1 MSSSVLETVLSL
13 GPTSNRIK
21 SEQSFGLRARIYK
34 EGPNTMNNLTNIYV
48 GGDISKNYIDIHLNP
63 IGKEL
68 RLENT
73 QAGLKKLMKILSG
86 YQVKQIVFEASGGY
100 ERFFEKKLI
109 DAGFNV
115 WIVDP
120 KRIKAFIV
128 SEGVKAKTDKIDAK
142 MIALFASSKDRIYD
156 KLKISP
162 EQEKLRALVQRKNN
176 LTEMIA
182 IEKKRLSHPK
192 QEYCKDEIRDLINF
206 MKKQIDI
213 IQQQV
218 DIMIE
223 NNQDWKHKS
232 LLLRSVPGIGP
243 ATAVALIAE
252 MPELG
257 TIQHKQAASLLGV
270 APFNNESGTYRGR
283 ASIRGGRFTLR
294 HVVYMAALSAM
305 RYNQKMKEF
314 YGRLRKAGKKPKV
327 ALVAIMRK
335 LIVIL
340 NIMIGKGQAWNPAA

>member
-34 EGPNTMNNLTNIYV
+34 EGPNTMNNLSNIYV
-48 GGDISKNYIDIHLNP
+48 GGDISKNFVDIHLNP

-68 RLENT
+68 RFENSK
-73 QAGLKKLMKILSG
+73 AGLNRLKKVLSG
-86 YQVKQIVFEASGGY
+86 YKVKQVVFEASGGY
-100 ERFFEKKLI
+100 ERLFEKELL
-109 DAGFNV
+109 DAGYNV

-120 KRIKAFIV
+120 KRIKAFII

-156 KLKISP
+156 KIKIIP
-162 EQEKLRALVQRKNN
+162 EHEKLRALVQRKNN
-176 LTEMIA
+176 LKEMVA
-182 IEKKRLSHPK
+182 IEKKRLNHPK
-192 QEYCKDEIRDLINF
+192 QEYCKDEIQSLINF
-206 MKKQIDI
+206 MKDQVRALQKQIDS
-213 IQQQV
+213 
-218 DIMIE
+218 MIE
-223 NNQDWKHKS
+223 NNQDWKHKY
-232 LLLRSVPGIGP
+232 LLLISVPGIGP

-257 TIQHKQAASLLGV
+257 SIRDKQVASLLGV
-270 APFNNESGTYRGR
+270 APFNNESGTYRGK
-283 ASIRGGRFTLR
+283 ASIRGGRFTIR
-294 HVVYMAALSAM
+294 NVVYMAALSAM

-340 NIMIGKGQAWNPAA
+340 NVMIGRGQAWNPAA